1 MVIGTPIAGRNRA
14 EIERLIGFF
23 VNTLVMRADLSDDPS
38 FGELLDRVRETA
50 MGAYAHQDLPFE
62 KLVEELRPDRDLSR
76 NPLFQVMLV
85 LQNQPTGSQK
95 LGDIDVT
102 PFGAGLPSAK
112 LDITLVASEL
122 TNGLRVS
129 IVYSTD
135 LFDATTIDRMLGHF
149 EVLLEGVVEDP
160 ATRVLQLPLLTEEE
174 EQKLLVGWNETA
186 AAYPRE
192 RCLHELLE
200 AEAQQRPQAIAVEF
214 EGRRLSYAELDARS
228 NQLAHLLRKRGVGAD
243 RLVGV
248 CMERSLEMVVA
259 LLGIL
264 KAGGAY
270 VPLDPA
276 YPSDRIQYVLD
287 DARVMLL
294 LTQESLLA
302 SLPPT
307 SAEVHCLDPDWR
319 VLEAEDS
326 GPVTAEAKPENLAY
340 VIYTSGSTGKPKGVQ
355 LEHRSVVN
363 FLCSM
368 QREPGMTTDDVLV
381 AVTTLSFDIA
391 GLELYLPLL
400 TRGKLVVA
408 SREATLDG
416 RLLMQL
422 LEQSG
427 ATIMQATPTTWR
439 VLLESGW
446 QGDPKLKVLVGGE
459 ALPADLAHNLATRCG
474 SVWNMYGPTET
485 TIWSSVYEVEGNDEK
500 LVPIGRPI
508 ANTTFYILDANRQP
522 VAEGASG
529 ELYIG
534 GDGLARGYFERDELT
549 AEKFVPDPFSIE
561 AGARLY
567 RTGDL
572 ARYRHDGVVEFL
584 GRIDHQVKIR
594 GFRIELGEI
603 EAVLEQHPEVKQ
615 AVVIA
620 REDTPGDKRLVA
632 YLVAA
637 AASRLD
643 FAVLR
648 NWVKEQL
655 PEYMV
660 PAAWVEMPSLPLTPN
675 GKVDRKNLPAPE
687 YQRAELAGEYQEA
700 RTPAEEVMAGIW
712 AEVLKLDQ
720 VGVHDQFFELGGH
733 SLLATQVVSRIRHAF
748 QVELP
753 LRALFEAPTVA
764 ELSER
769 VEAWQREQQGLLAPP
784 IVPVAR
790 TQRLPL
796 SFAQQRLWFL
806 DQLEPNNPRYN
817 VPYAARL
824 KGHLQPEVL
833 ERSLQEIVR
842 RHETL
847 RTSFQVVGDQPVQ
860 TIDSEVTVPLVTRD
874 LTPLPEASR
883 EEEARRLA
891 REEAQRAFDL
901 TVAPLMRATLL
912 KLAEDDHVLLLNT
925 HHIISDGWSLGVLLR
940 EMASLYEAF
949 SANGPTTLPEL
960 GVQYA
965 DFAAWQR
972 EFLAGEILDKQLAYW
987 KQELSGAPPS
997 LELPTDRSR
1006 PPIESFRGAQQ
1017 AIVLPKELLESL
1029 RKLSRA
1035 EGATL
1040 YMTLLAAFAVLLS
1053 RYSGQQ
1059 DVVVGTP
1066 IAGRNRAEVEKL
1078 IGFFANTLV
1087 LRTDLSS
1094 DPTFRELL
1102 ARVRQTAMGAFAHQD
1117 LPFEKL
1123 VEELR
1128 PERDLSRN
1136 PLIQVIFALQNV
1148 PTEGTR
1154 IPGLETIPFSTGTQ
1168 SAKLDLTLAVT
1179 EVSGG
1184 LRTAAVYNTDLFDAA
1199 TIERMLQHYQCILDA
1214 ALAHPDSR
1222 ISELSVLTSE
1232 EWHRIVVEWNAT
1244 DVEYPREFCL
1254 HQLFEQQAERTPDA
1268 VACEFE
1274 AEQITYRVLN
1284 ERANQVARLLQ
1295 RRGIWPGQCVGIFVE
1310 RSLDMMVGLLGI
1322 QKSGAAYV
1330 PLDPAYPTE
1339 RLRLT
1344 VEDAQLPLLLT
1355 QQALLASMP
1364 EHSAQVVCL
1373 DSDWPLMAQ
1382 ERTANLESG
1391 VQPEDLVYVIFTSG
1405 STGRPKGVQVPHRA
1419 VVNLL
1424 TCMGRELQHG
1434 ARRCVSGAGL
1444 VCLRHV
1450 HPGTLPGAGD
1460 GRTGGDRRKA
1470 SGGQWRRTRRDAAA
1484 DGGNCRTR
1492 HADDVESAAGCRLQ
1506 RQGAEA
1512 SHWGRAAA
1520 AGVVH
1525 PPAGG

>member
-1 MVIGTPIAGRNRA
+1 MSRIRHAFQVELPLRALFEAPTVAELSERVEALQREQQGLLAPPIVPVPRTAPLPLSFAQQRLWFLDQLEPNSSSYNVPYVVRMRGHLQVEVLERSLNEIVRRHETLRTAFRMVDSEPVQLITPELRLPLPVVDLTDLPESARANEARRLTAEEIDRPFDLAVAPLLRATLLRLAEDDHVLVLNTHHVISDRWSLGVLSQELTALYEAFAADRPSRLPELPIQYADYAFWQRDFLAGETLDKQLAYWKKHLAGAPASVDLPTDRPRPPMQSYRGAQRSIHLAKDLLDRLRELGRSHGATLFMTLLAAFDVLLSRYSGQQDVVIGTPIAGRNRA
-14 EIERLIGFF
+14 EVEKLIGFF

-62 KLVEELRPDRDLSR
+62 KLVEELRPERDLSR
-76 NPLFQVMLV
+76 NPLFQVMLI
-85 LQNQPTGSQK
+85 LQNLPTASQK

-112 LDITLVASEL
+112 FDITLVASEL
-122 TNGLRVS
+122 TDGLRVS

-135 LFDATTIDRMLGHF
+135 LFDAATIDRMLGHF

-769 VEAWQREQQGLLAPP
+769 VEAWQREEQGLLAPP
-784 IVPVAR
+784 IVLVAR

-860 TIDSEVTVPLVTRD
+860 TIDSEVTVPLIHQD
-874 LTPLPEASR
+874 LTSLPEASR

-891 REEAQRAFDL
+891 REEAQRPFDL
-901 TVAPLMRATLL
+901 TVAPLMRATL
-912 KLAEDDHVLLLNT
+912 
-925 HHIISDGWSLGVLLR
+925 IS
-940 EMASLYEAF
+940 
-949 SANGPTTLPEL
+949 T
-960 GVQYA
+960 
-965 DFAAWQR
+965 
-972 EFLAGEILDKQLAYW
+972 
-987 KQELSGAPPS
+987 
-997 LELPTDRSR
+997 
-1006 PPIESFRGAQQ
+1006 
-1017 AIVLPKELLESL
+1017 
-1029 RKLSRA
+1029 
-1035 EGATL
+1035 
-1040 YMTLLAAFAVLLS
+1040 
-1053 RYSGQQ
+1053 
-1059 DVVVGTP
+1059 
-1066 IAGRNRAEVEKL
+1066 
-1078 IGFFANTLV
+1078 
-1087 LRTDLSS
+1087 
-1094 DPTFRELL
+1094 
-1102 ARVRQTAMGAFAHQD
+1102 
-1117 LPFEKL
+1117 
-1123 VEELR
+1123 
-1128 PERDLSRN
+1128 
-1136 PLIQVIFALQNV
+1136 
-1148 PTEGTR
+1148 
-1154 IPGLETIPFSTGTQ
+1154 
-1168 SAKLDLTLAVT
+1168 
-1179 EVSGG
+1179 
-1184 LRTAAVYNTDLFDAA
+1184 
-1199 TIERMLQHYQCILDA
+1199 
-1214 ALAHPDSR
+1214 
-1222 ISELSVLTSE
+1222 
-1232 EWHRIVVEWNAT
+1232 
-1244 DVEYPREFCL
+1244 
-1254 HQLFEQQAERTPDA
+1254 
-1268 VACEFE
+1268 
-1274 AEQITYRVLN
+1274 
-1284 ERANQVARLLQ
+1284 
-1295 RRGIWPGQCVGIFVE
+1295 
-1310 RSLDMMVGLLGI
+1310 
-1322 QKSGAAYV
+1322 
-1330 PLDPAYPTE
+1330 
-1339 RLRLT
+1339 
-1344 VEDAQLPLLLT
+1344 
-1355 QQALLASMP
+1355 
-1364 EHSAQVVCL
+1364 
-1373 DSDWPLMAQ
+1373 
-1382 ERTANLESG
+1382 
-1391 VQPEDLVYVIFTSG
+1391 
-1405 STGRPKGVQVPHRA
+1405 
-1419 VVNLL
+1419 
-1424 TCMGRELQHG
+1424 
-1434 ARRCVSGAGL
+1434 
-1444 VCLRHV
+1444 
-1450 HPGTLPGAGD
+1450 
-1460 GRTGGDRRKA
+1460 
-1470 SGGQWRRTRRDAAA
+1470 
-1484 DGGNCRTR
+1484 
-1492 HADDVESAAGCRLQ
+1492 
-1506 RQGAEA
+1506 
-1512 SHWGRAAA
+1512 
-1520 AGVVH
+1520 
-1525 PPAGG
+1525 